1 MWKRCKYRL
10 LAAVL
15 LLAACSASGPGER
28 EVPLTVPHG
37 YVDRL
42 EIIRDG
48 HRYRFGPFVGYYF
61 RPTTPPHLERL
72 HFVVFNQRRFY
83 TLDQP
88 ANARLYEGSA
98 RLQSLPETGFQPP
111 AGDDRIQPVFFE
123 DAPAAWLESRPQPQD
138 EYLHFHSCYDA
149 AGAASLGYWLRHVAV
164 SAFTYDM
171 GGRVTSQ
178 SPLHH
183 KVRPG
188 VDRHFAR
195 IVEFDRGPAAAGAS
209 AATET
214 PARPAESPRP

>member
-1 MWKRCKYRL
+1 MWKRCSNWL

-15 LLAACSASGPGER
+15 LLAACGAPGSDGR
-28 EVPLTVPHG
+28 EIPLTVPHG

-61 RPTTPPHLERL
+61 RPITPTHLERL
-72 HFVVFNQRRFY
+72 HFVVFNERRFY

-88 ANARLYEGSA
+88 VNARLYEGSA
-98 RLQSLPETGFQPP
+98 RLQYLPETGFQPP
-111 AGDDRIQPVFFE
+111 ADDDRIQPVFFE
-123 DAPAAWLESRPQPQD
+123 EAPTAWLESRPQPQD

-149 AGAASLGYWLRHVAV
+149 AGAAMLGYWLRHLAVA
-164 SAFTYDM
+164 AFTYDM

-183 KVRPG
+183 TVHPG
-188 VDRHFAR
+188 VDRYFAR
-195 IVEFDRGPAAAGAS
+195 IVEFDRGPAGAS
-209 AATET
+209 GATET
-214 PARPAESPRP
+214 RVHPSESTRP

>member
-1 MWKRCKYRL
+1 MWRRCSDLL

-15 LLAACSASGPGER
+15 LLAACGAPGPGER

-61 RPTTPPHLERL
+61 RPQKPTSLERL
-72 HFVVFNQRRFY
+72 DFVVFNERRFY

-98 RLQSLPETGFQPP
+98 RLQYLPETGFQPP
-111 AGDDRIQPVFFE
+111 ADGDRIQPVFFE
-123 DAPAAWLESRPQPQD
+123 DAPTAWLENRPQPHN
-138 EYLHFHSCYDA
+138 EYLHFHSGYDA
-149 AGAASLGYWLRHVAV
+149 AGAARLGYWLRHVAV
-164 SAFTYDM
+164 ADFTYDM

-178 SPLHH
+178 SPLYHRA
-183 KVRPG
+183 RPG

-209 AATET
+209 AAAEA
-214 PARPAESPRP
+214 PAHPAESTRP